1 VLAAGGLAGPVLA
14 AGGLAGLVL
23 GPAGLVLA
31 GGTASADAPGVQ
43 LAAACT

>member
-1 VLAAGGLAGPVLA
+1 VLAAGRLAGPVLA

-23 GPAGLVLA
+23 AAGGLVLA
-31 GGTASADAPGVQ
+31 EGTASADAPGVQ